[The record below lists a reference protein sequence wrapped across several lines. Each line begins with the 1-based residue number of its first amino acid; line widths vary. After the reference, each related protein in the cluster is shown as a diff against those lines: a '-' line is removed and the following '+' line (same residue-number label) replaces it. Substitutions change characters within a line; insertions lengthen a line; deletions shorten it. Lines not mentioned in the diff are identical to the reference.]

1 MNCDMHNHSIFSDGT
16 FTPEELIKIGEKN
29 NLSAIA
35 LTDHNTVLGL
45 DRFLNAPNKNNI
57 DLVPGIEFSTD
68 YMGTELHILGLFIDK
83 RYYNEIE
90 EMMKYELKKKEQSN
104 INAVNNLIKL
114 GFDLSY
120 EEIKSST
127 PNGNINR
134 AIIANNMMNKGYVES
149 VSEAFEKYL
158 NPKLGLY
165 TPPQKISALEIIEYI
180 NSIKAVSV
188 FAHPFL
194 NLKTEEKV
202 REFLIKAK
210 EKHLDGMEIFYS
222 KFTDEQTQT
231 ALKLATEFQLI
242 VSGGSDFHGEN
253 KPEINMSTG
262 KGNLD
267 IPYDIYLNLKK
278 QFEEKN

>member
-253 KPEINMSTG
+253 KPEINMGTG